1 MLYFLKE
8 GSDIMHCYKKT
19 MIILLICAL
28 FLCSCSSPSVLAQD
42 GIIIPSE
49 ADTDDTVPEL
59 TADFDIK
66 SNAVALPDMACPP
79 EAIPIESAVFMA
91 LEAQSETSA
100 PAADT
105 VPAET
110 PDTDINSYMLVPSGK
125 KSTYILD
132 KQEASG
138 SLLILGPN
146 LIYTGESFDF
156 GCYYPDRNKDS
167 VIRWSVDGVCGKIDK
182 KGVFK
187 AVSKGVVTVR
197 ATDLTTGTYAALHV
211 HCIESADEVDFIPL
225 VNNIPIANKTYPL
238 PRDYDPGL
246 SPDAR
251 DAFVKMQNAAKKE
264 GLSIYPISAY
274 RSYEYQSKVY
284 SGWKAKYGSY
294 ADSVSARPGFSEHQL
309 GLAFDVNICQNSFAN
324 TAEYRWL
331 RKHCAE
337 YGFILRYPNNESS
350 EYTGYAYEPWH
361 IRFIGKALAEKV
373 VKSGKTLEELLG
385 IDSRYR

>member
-1 MLYFLKE
+1 MRRHRKM
-8 GSDIMHCYKKT
+8 I
-19 MIILLICAL
+19 IILLICAL
-28 FLCSCSSPSVLAQD
+28 FLCSCSSPTVISQD
-42 GIIIPSE
+42 GIILPSE
-49 ADTDDTVPEL
+49 DDTEPVTPELIADTD
-59 TADFDIK
+59 IR
-66 SNAVALPDMACPP
+66 SNAVALPDLTRVP
-79 EAIPIESAVFMA
+79 EAVPIESAVFMA
-91 LEAQSETSA
+91 FEAQSETQS

-110 PDTDINSYMLVPSGK
+110 PEADINSYMLVPSGK
-125 KSTYILD
+125 KSTYTLD

-146 LIYTGESFDF
+146 LIYIGESFDF

-167 VIRWSVDGVCGKIDK
+167 VIRWSVDGVCGEIDK

-211 HCIESADEVDFIPL
+211 HCIADADEVDFIPL

-238 PRDYDPGL
+238 PKDYDPGID
-246 SPDAR
+246 PDAR
-251 DAFVKMQNAAKKE
+251 DAFVRMQNAAKKE

-274 RSYEYQSKVY
+274 RSYDYQTKVY
-284 SGWKAKYGSY
+284 AGWKAKYGSY

-309 GLAFDVNICQNSFAN
+309 GLAFDVNLCQNSFAN

-331 RKHCAE
+331 KKHCAE
-337 YGFILRYPNNESS
+337 YGFILRYPDNESS

-361 IRFIGKALAEKV
+361 IRYIGKALAEKV
-373 VKSGKTLEELLG
+373 TKSVKTLEELLG